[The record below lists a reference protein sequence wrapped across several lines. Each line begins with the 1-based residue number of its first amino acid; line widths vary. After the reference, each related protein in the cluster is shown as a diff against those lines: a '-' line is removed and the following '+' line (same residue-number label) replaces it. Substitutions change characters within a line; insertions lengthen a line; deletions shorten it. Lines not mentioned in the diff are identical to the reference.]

1 MDGLIVPGEPSIGV
15 PGLAA
20 PGVVAIGRGGLTNPT
35 AETSLHAVTYQAAP
49 VAYQSAPITY
59 G

>member
-1 MDGLIVPGEPSIGV
+1 MDGLIVPGEPGIGA

-20 PGVVAIGRGGLTNPT
+20 PGVVAIGLTGLTSPA